1 METKDGYR
9 TTIEAGVTALTRA
22 RDLLWASMQ
31 NLWQQIRTQFR
42 H

>member
-9 TTIEAGVTALTRA
+9 TTIEAGRTALTRA
-22 RDLLWASMQ
+22 CEVLWASMH

-42 H
+42 S